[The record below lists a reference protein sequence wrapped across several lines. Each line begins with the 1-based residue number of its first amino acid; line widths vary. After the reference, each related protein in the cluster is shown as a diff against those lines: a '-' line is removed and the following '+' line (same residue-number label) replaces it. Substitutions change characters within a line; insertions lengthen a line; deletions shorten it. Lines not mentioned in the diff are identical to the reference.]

1 MKRST
6 IVSIAKQLN
15 ISTATVSRALNNKG
29 NVKESTRERVLEA
42 AREFNYIPNQL
53 ARSLQNAKT
62 NTIAVVIPDIT
73 EDFFGNI
80 TAQIDHVVSRDKF
93 MLLVC
98 DTHENATLE
107 KKYLDMLHERRV
119 DAIVLA
125 TVDLTGNT
133 SRRIRES
140 GIPIVYIDNI
150 PSCEEIKSI
159 TIDNQLASHIAV
171 DYLFEK
177 GHRKIAG
184 IFGSQEETTGCERYR
199 GYIGALSEHDLSKD
213 LNLIEFG
220 DYKYA
225 SGYRCMKNLL
235 SNEKMTAVFC
245 GLWRQRGWK
254 KTFYLYRYRQ
264 LYGEIDC
271 KQRFYADEKEK
282 QSDILT
288 VHGVDAQTSW
298 GFIPYGVCLTPYQAG
313 TMCATRPPHSRPTAD
328 SLRASRPPIPRERS

>member
-235 SNEKMTAVFC
+235 SNEKMTAVYVTSEKMTYGAIKAIQEAELRIPEDISVIGFDVHK
-245 GLWRQRGWK
+245 GENPVVLPITSIRQPEM
-254 KTFYLYRYRQ
+254 
-264 LYGEIDC
+264 EIGTEVGDLLL
-271 KQRFYADEKEK
+271 KIMGGYTIDDSGR
-282 QSDILT
+282 IM
-288 VHGVDAQTSW
+288 
-298 GFIPYGVCLTPYQAG
+298 LTPFIEAG
-313 TMCATRPPHSRPTAD
+313 RTV
-328 SLRASRPPIPRERS
+328 RSM

>member
-235 SNEKMTAVFC
+235 SNEKMTAVYVTSEKMTYGAIKAIQEAELCIPEDISVIGFDVHK
-245 GLWRQRGWK
+245 GENPVVLPITSIRQPEM
-254 KTFYLYRYRQ
+254 
-264 LYGEIDC
+264 EIGTEVGDLLL
-271 KQRFYADEKEK
+271 KIMGGYTIDDSGR
-282 QSDILT
+282 IM
-288 VHGVDAQTSW
+288 
-298 GFIPYGVCLTPYQAG
+298 LTPFIEEG
-313 TMCATRPPHSRPTAD
+313 RTV
-328 SLRASRPPIPRERS
+328 RSM